1 MAFTATKPAGGNYA
15 PPPAGMHIARC
26 YQLIDLGTQK
36 KMYQGKE
43 TGEARKVRASWELLG
58 EDHMEDGSPFTI
70 SKSWFL
76 SLHEKASLRK
86 DLESWRGRP
95 FSREEEAGFDVSK
108 LVGAYCLL
116 NIVQEKGDDNKDYT
130 RISAITPLIKGMAKP
145 APVNPDFIFD
155 LDDPDMEAFEKFSD
169 KTKEIIMLS
178 REMRARSVG
187 SRPATMA
194 SGAPDASNASS
205 GFGPDFDDDIPF

>member
-1 MAFTATKPAGGNYA
+1 MALTATKPAGGNYT
-15 PPPAGMHIARC
+15 PPPAGMHIGRC

-36 KMYQGKE
+36 KTYQGKE
-43 TGEARKVRASWELLG
+43 TGKARKVRASFELLG
-58 EDHMEDGSPFTI
+58 EDRMEDGMPFTI

-76 SLHEKASLRK
+76 SLHEKAALRK

-95 FSREEEAGFDVSK
+95 FTREEEAGFDVSK
-108 LVGAYCLL
+108 LVGVYCLL
-116 NIVQEKGDDNKDYT
+116 NVVQESGEDGKEYT
-130 RISAITPLIKGMAKP
+130 KISAITPLIKGMAKP

-155 LDDPDMEAFEKFSD
+155 LDDPDMEAFERFSD

-178 REMRARSVG
+178 REMRAMRVG

-194 SGAPDASNASS
+194 DSAPATGA
-205 GFGPDFDDDIPF
+205 FGPDFDDDIPF